1 MPILDDFK
9 GYSPS
14 MQSPVTHGVA
24 VVPDDAADLT
34 HLTRAL
40 YIGTGGDVRVT
51 LADGSAVTFVNMV
64 QGWHPM
70 RVARV
75 FATGTTADHMVGCW

>member
-1 MPILDDFK
+1 MSILDDFK

-14 MQSPVTHGVA
+14 LQSPATHAVA
-24 VVPDDAADLT
+24 VTPDDATDLG

-40 YIGTGGDVRVT
+40 YVGTGGDVRVT

-70 RVARV
+70 RVVRV
-75 FATGTTADHMVGCW
+75 WASGTTADHMMGCW

>member
-14 MQSPVTHGVA
+14 MQSPVTHA
-24 VVPDDAADLT
+24 VGITTDDTADLG

-40 YIGTGGDVRVT
+40 YVGTGGDVRVT
-51 LADGSAVTFVNMV
+51 IADGSTVTFVNMV
-64 QGWHPM
+64 QGWHPI
-70 RVARV
+70 RVSRV
-75 FATGTTADHMVGCW
+75 WATGTTADHMVGCW

>member
-1 MPILDDFK
+1 MPIIDDFK

-14 MQSPVTHGVA
+14 TQSPISHGTA
-24 VVPDDAADLT
+24 ITPDDAADLG

-40 YIGTGGDVRVT
+40 YVGTGGDVRVT
-51 LADGSAVTFVNMV
+51 LADGSAMTFVNMV

-75 FATGTTADHMVGCW
+75 WATGTTADHMVGCW